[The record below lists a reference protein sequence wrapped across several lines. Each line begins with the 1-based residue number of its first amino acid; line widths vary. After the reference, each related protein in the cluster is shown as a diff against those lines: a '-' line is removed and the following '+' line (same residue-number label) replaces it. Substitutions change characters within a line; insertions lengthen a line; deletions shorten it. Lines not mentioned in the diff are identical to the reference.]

1 VISNRSDSVFQRL
14 RRPIGRMTVAEQ
26 QFEGE
31 FRYVNSRLITNCEEI
46 AFYNGSRREKMIIRD
61 GFERLVKMNF
71 LSMKILK
78 FICFKIKHLR
88 SLIIFRFV
96 MGCTDSVVA
105 KCKLIK

>member
-1 VISNRSDSVFQRL
+1 LWNRL

-61 GFERLVKMNF
+61 GLDQTFKKF
-71 LSMKILK
+71 DHLSIGHGLY
-78 FICFKIKHLR
+78 R
-88 SLIIFRFV
+88 
-96 MGCTDSVVA
+96 
-105 KCKLIK
+105 

>member
-1 VISNRSDSVFQRL
+1 MFFLNRL

-61 GFERLVKMNF
+61 GFERLVEKKKNIFF
-71 LSMKILK
+71 LFTKY
-78 FICFKIKHLR
+78 FFKIKHLR
-88 SLIIFRFV
+88 SLIIFRLV
-96 MGCTDSVVA
+96 MGCIDSVVA
-105 KCKLIK
+105 KCKSIK

>member
-1 VISNRSDSVFQRL
+1 MIDRDESDFYFERL

-61 GFERLVKMNF
+61 GFERLVGV
-71 LSMKILK
+71 
-78 FICFKIKHLR
+78 R
-88 SLIIFRFV
+88 IFFQ
-96 MGCTDSVVA
+96 
-105 KCKLIK
+105 

>member
-1 VISNRSDSVFQRL
+1 MDRL

-61 GFERLVKMNF
+61 GFERLVKLIVKNF
-71 LSMKILK
+71 LYIFS
-78 FICFKIKHLR
+78 LR
-88 SLIIFRFV
+88 SII
-96 MGCTDSVVA
+96 
-105 KCKLIK
+105 

>member
-1 VISNRSDSVFQRL
+1 LKRL

-61 GFERLVKMNF
+61 GFERLVEFIFYFLNKNF
-71 LSMKILK
+71 YT
-78 FICFKIKHLR
+78 FIFFKIKHLR
-88 SLIIFRFV
+88 SLIIFRLV
-96 MGCTDSVVA
+96 MGCIDSVVA
-105 KCKLIK
+105 KCK

>member
-1 VISNRSDSVFQRL
+1 MKLTFYLNQRL

-61 GFERLVKMNF
+61 GFERLVEVMIYCNKNF
-71 LSMKILK
+71 IIYFL
-78 FICFKIKHLR
+78 LR
-88 SLIIFRFV
+88 LNI
-96 MGCTDSVVA
+96 
-105 KCKLIK
+105 